1 MMLKMHAMNVLPET
15 VFTWSESTKRSFGLC
30 LRPLS
35 FPCMASNY
43 SLSSCIALDSLSFQ
57 SSSRSG
63 TNPYAGLTP
72 AVGKYRCCECFLQK
86 IHCHAFYAAFLS
98 TLEFLLKISSD
109 SQDFARI
116 DPLRLLRKLA
126 LWAQTCARL
135 RC

>member
-1 MMLKMHAMNVLPET
+1 MLKMHAMNVLPET

-63 TNPYAGLTP
+63 TNPYAGLHLQSGSTDAADVP
-72 AVGKYRCCECFLQK
+72 FGKFIILRYILQS
-86 IHCHAFYAAFLS
+86 F
-98 TLEFLLKISSD
+98 
-109 SQDFARI
+109 
-116 DPLRLLRKLA
+116 
-126 LWAQTCARL
+126 
-135 RC
+135 